1 MFLWLQTTSFLW
13 QPTADLAVNTFSG
26 CLTTSAFPSL
36 NSQVAMALPFER
48 MRRNACVAVAMRVG
62 GITRVSRA
70 IVVAV
75 DFYRFLPISTL
86 RETMK
91 KYTA

>member
-26 CLTTSAFPSL
+26 CLTTSAFPPL

-75 DFYRFLPISTL
+75 DFYRFLHYARL
-86 RETMK
+86 
-91 KYTA
+91 